1 MTVRS
6 TLIKGDQKDQIDK
19 EFKQSVVKPILKF
32 HFKRDEFLGRINEFV
47 YFLPFSDSELRQ
59 LVEFQLKMWKRIS
72 LEKHSIQLDWTE
84 ERVRIFFRACERHLR
99 IFCDQRHANHVV
111 LEQVETDLQMLPLWT
126 CRLSKNV
133 KSNPTKDVITVL
145 TDGYDVSYGARSVK
159 HETERKVVSKLAKA
173 FEDGTLKKDMKIVM
187 CCDLPENVQGMI

>member
-1 MTVRS
+1 MSFFILYFRLIQTLYQFFWAYSMKVEWLMDKEKLSNVKMLYLLWLQIWLKLKLLNMLYHFDPKERLTGHLWAFSWSNSCPTKPIVRA
-6 TLIKGDQKDQIDK
+6 THVWGDQKDQIDK

-84 ERVRIFFRACERHLR
+84 GWVTIF
-99 IFCDQRHANHVV
+99 
-111 LEQVETDLQMLPLWT
+111 
-126 CRLSKNV
+126 
-133 KSNPTKDVITVL
+133 
-145 TDGYDVSYGARSVK
+145 
-159 HETERKVVSKLAKA
+159 
-173 FEDGTLKKDMKIVM
+173 
-187 CCDLPENVQGMI
+187 

>member
-6 TLIKGDQKDQIDK
+6 TLTKGDQKDQIDK
-19 EFKQSVVKPILKF
+19 EFKQSVVKPILKS

-59 LVEFQLKMWKRIS
+59 LVEFQLKMWKRIA

>member
-6 TLIKGDQKDQIDK
+6 TLISGDQKDQIDK

-84 ERVRIFFRACERHLR
+84 GWVTIFFLAHERHIKWGALLQWPNSWGSIGTTTIRNMHPTLR
-99 IFCDQRHANHVV
+99 KS
-111 LEQVETDLQMLPLWT
+111 
-126 CRLSKNV
+126 RLYSRF
-133 KSNPTKDVITVL
+133 S
-145 TDGYDVSYGARSVK
+145 
-159 HETERKVVSKLAKA
+159 
-173 FEDGTLKKDMKIVM
+173 
-187 CCDLPENVQGMI
+187 